1 MEPKKKQITDYI
13 IPIMLAIFALYV
25 ALIAALSYDKA
36 LLSPVIT
43 AGGRENF
50 NMSLFLVLVFL
61 ATIALLYC
69 ELKKATAFYKQCE
82 WFARIF
88 LLKDNDIIYKFYFRL
103 KKNSIEVC
111 NIIDFLQEKI
121 YEVDKRLRRKMEEN
135 FKTSVKKKKGREN
148 LFYDIKFKKLITRL
162 DKLKIKEIDTIN
174 KFERNEMLRNMSS
187 NNAKKIKD
195 KYFFM
200 TNLRLLEA
208 YLTKEFR
215 HLVLNMDKIKLF
227 DMDSI
232 TRARVQKLV
241 DEIKFQEEQKRI
253 KTKDLAISPTIDT
266 RKFTYT
272 RSLSD
277 KNSKIENE
285 KNDKK
290 IYKKYSK
297 LNIQRTDV
305 KKNLM
310 LNSLNNK
317 YLHNRFKIQSPKHD
331 NKNTKS
337 LKNIFSRFFIKNDFF
352 H

>member
-1 MEPKKKQITDYI
+1 MKRTILNISIIFLYI
-13 IPIMLAIFALYV
+13 GICY
-25 ALIAALSYDKA
+25 
-36 LLSPVIT
+36 
-43 AGGRENF
+43 E
-50 NMSLFLVLVFL
+50 NMSQ
-61 ATIALLYC
+61 I
-69 ELKKATAFYKQCE
+69 KKATAFYKQCE

-187 NNAKKIKD
+187 NNDKKIKD

-241 DEIKFQEEQKRI
+241 DEIKFQEEQKRM

-290 IYKKYSK
+290 IY
-297 LNIQRTDV
+297 
-305 KKNLM
+305 LM
-310 LNSLNNK
+310 LK
-317 YLHNRFKIQSPKHD
+317 KI
-331 NKNTKS
+331 
-337 LKNIFSRFFIKNDFF
+337 
-352 H
+352 

>member
-1 MEPKKKQITDYI
+1 
-13 IPIMLAIFALYV
+13 
-25 ALIAALSYDKA
+25 
-36 LLSPVIT
+36 
-43 AGGRENF
+43 
-50 NMSLFLVLVFL
+50 
-61 ATIALLYC
+61 
-69 ELKKATAFYKQCE
+69 
-82 WFARIF
+82 
-88 LLKDNDIIYKFYFRL
+88 
-103 KKNSIEVC
+103 
-111 NIIDFLQEKI
+111 
-121 YEVDKRLRRKMEEN
+121 
-135 FKTSVKKKKGREN
+135 
-148 LFYDIKFKKLITRL
+148 
-162 DKLKIKEIDTIN
+162 
-174 KFERNEMLRNMSS
+174 MLRNMSS
-187 NNAKKIKD
+187 NNDKKIKD

-241 DEIKFQEEQKRI
+241 DEIKFQEEQKRM

-317 YLHNRFKIQSPKHD
+317 YLHNRFKIQFPKHD

-337 LKNIFSRFFIKNDFF
+337 LRNIFLKITNF
-352 H
+352 